1 MGLFLTILL
10 TAVIYLA
17 MPLFIRFILKKTYDS
32 KKAFTI
38 AAINYFVVK
47 VIVAAISGAEL
58 DVARGWLYL
67 LIGHLI
73 LSYTFKKNIEE
84 NNQISGDEQ

>member
-1 MGLFLTILL
+1 MSLFLAILI
-10 TAVIYLA
+10 TAIIYLA
-17 MPLFIRFILKKTYDS
+17 VPLFIRFILKKNYDS

-47 VIVAAISGAEL
+47 VIEAAITSTEL
-58 DVARGWLYL
+58 DVTRGWLYL

-73 LSYTFKKNIEE
+73 LCYNFKKNNEE
-84 NNQISGDEQ
+84 NNEISGDK